1 MIGQYI
7 NTVKP
12 MHEQFVEPSK
22 RNASIIVPEGGE
34 PVALQMLLSQVRSHL
49 PGGRLTGAGE
59 GGRKPARLQSSEWLH
74 FATILPEF
82 CGRNLKIKKEECGI
96 LFLYRN

>member
-1 MIGQYI
+1 MRSWERAD
-7 NTVKP
+7 K
-12 MHEQFVEPSK
+12 EPAD
-22 RNASIIVPEGGE
+22 RE
-34 PVALQMLLSQVRSHL
+34 PVCV
-49 PGGRLTGAGE
+49 GTENTGAGLLE
-59 GGRKPARLQSSEWLH
+59 RGVRLQSLEWLR